1 MKKIFL
7 FVSLLILLSCS
18 TDEYETGTIERKFVL
33 EEIALIGEAD
43 IDKVGTME
51 EVEYKIYNDDSIYSV
66 SDFLNISRVKK
77 Y

>member
-18 TDEYETGTIERKFVL
+18 SDKYETGTIERKFVL

-51 EVEYKIYNDDSIYSV
+51 EVE
-66 SDFLNISRVKK
+66 
-77 Y
+77 

>member
-43 IDKVGTME
+43 IDKVGKPLI
-51 EVEYKIYNDDSIYSV
+51 KI
-66 SDFLNISRVKK
+66 
-77 Y
+77 